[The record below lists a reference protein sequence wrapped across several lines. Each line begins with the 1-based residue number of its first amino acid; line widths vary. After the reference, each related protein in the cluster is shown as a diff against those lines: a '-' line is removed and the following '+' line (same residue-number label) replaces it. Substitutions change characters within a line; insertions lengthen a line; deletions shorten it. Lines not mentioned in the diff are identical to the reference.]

1 MTQSLILL
9 ASHPQV
15 NFFLVV
21 QDSCSGLC
29 HHIHIA
35 ISRKETRPVVFLS
48 HSSQGYFS
56 VCYILFSQPHS
67 SQGYFSVCYI
77 LFQFASYWSD
87 LCHMAIST
95 YKKLEIV
102 TIFSAYICSANNWE
116 ILLDKGEN
124 RDSHFCQHHKGRK
137 YTFYS
142 QHIYK
147 AIKISLIHI

>member
-48 HSSQGYFS
+48 
-56 VCYILFSQPHS
+56 HS